1 MKKMIVPLVL
11 AVLLLHSGC
20 AAGMLPMIEVPS
32 GTQDNPASA
41 AVSTESVA
49 PVTTAVPATTTEA
62 ISTATEMPI
71 VETSSAA
78 TDPEPTEPVDPWSLM
93 GESMF
98 EQGTYE
104 DENGNDYTYSYGLPC
119 ITADTAGAQA
129 INREIDETFGA
140 HIREAKDAMEEGQSL
155 GVISVGYYGQV
166 WEDVLTLVIIEHTD
180 WDFDGYG
187 VYCYEVST
195 GTRLTTPLLLEKM
208 DVDPDDFLDL
218 CCLQFRQFYK
228 DQYSEIPEDERTQYG
243 YYDGL
248 ARVDTHQ
255 YVNLDLQ
262 AYPDGDGDIVVIA
275 PIVSLAGA
283 DYYYH
288 PIYLGLG
295 GVG

>member
-1 MKKMIVPLVL
+1 MKKIIVPLVL
-11 AVLLLHSGC
+11 AVLLLLSGC
-20 AAGMLPMIEVPS
+20 AAGMLPMIELPS
-32 GTQDNPASA
+32 DTQDNPASA
-41 AVSTESVA
+41 AASTESAA

-93 GESMF
+93 GQSMF

-104 DENGNDYTYSYGLPC
+104 DEIGNDYTYSYGLPC

-129 INREIDETFGA
+129 ITREIDETFGA

-180 WDFDGYG
+180 WGFDGYG

-218 CCLQFRQFYK
+218 CRLQFRQFYE

-262 AYPDGDGDIVVIA
+262 AYPDADGDIVVIA